1 MIWRWLAVMLALPML
16 CLVALMPEAWPLW
29 LGAWGVL
36 AIKGFGNARAM
47 GGPRTR
53 TRPRSPPKS
62 ADGSPKE
69 RH

>member
-36 AIKGFGNARAM
+36 AIKGFGGRP
-47 GGPRTR
+47 GRTL
-53 TRPRSPPKS
+53 TRPKS
-62 ADGSPKE
+62 RNKSCK
-69 RH
+69 